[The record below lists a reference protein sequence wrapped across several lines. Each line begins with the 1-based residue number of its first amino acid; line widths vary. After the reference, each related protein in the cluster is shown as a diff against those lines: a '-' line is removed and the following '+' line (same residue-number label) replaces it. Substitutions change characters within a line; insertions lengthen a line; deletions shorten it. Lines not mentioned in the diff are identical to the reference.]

1 MKYKTAFAAVCE
13 RYRNP
18 RTRSHAAA
26 LLERYASPTRP
37 VTAWHALGED
47 AEAARLLLATL
58 GFREGEHF
66 TVQTSVLDPDARRV
80 SWTDAGLKLVMA
92 FPKELA
98 GTDFA
103 EVQRRVLLPSLK
115 ADPSEPLRDVD
126 SGSGAPASVG
136 PSFGDR
142 VLEATLGVAKR
153 VKAAMAC
160 EDAVAAVAAQDSAA
174 ASVADIWADR
184 QLLQEDRC
192 DDMPMPVAPLCVLET
207 LARMEGAEG
216 LPAFRVFDSYG
227 DAGIVGRTGWQG
239 SRLVT
244 DDETVPSGRINAMP
258 LPEQKASGA
267 PLDGY
272 LAWTRND
279 WKKFD
284 GNRGRTV
291 WTQFNAKVVPATDAL
306 DFALDAEAMRQFVLA
321 ILEHGYGRAFRCAL
335 SDTTRLAI
343 GNTGVVE
350 ASDPNAED
358 EDGDPTP
365 FGHRVDD
372 SSMPVRTPVYM
383 GAHVMT
389 EHALAEGLAAEWAP
403 PTHPV
408 RVTDEPT
415 EDDAGDKGLKAVE
428 AAEEWFFVVHGGPV
442 YAPAGSDGPW
452 REHRDRVETRLRN
465 LPLYRASALAFMKS
479 TEKTLRM
486 CSPDNERFSRDADGG
501 YSPEGAFVNG
511 ICAAMRKFSGG
522 GLKFVS
528 GTPYFPDRIV
538 AGVWSGLSTDLG
550 PGTPEE
556 AREAD
561 AFPRVTSHGFCQ
573 DEFGHLGN
581 RAETEG
587 ATAFVDLMREMPSVQ
602 FRFGKR
608 TKGTHRPHVIV
619 LETNVDA
626 KAFLEA
632 LAETGNIPEF
642 VRAGWRAFYTS
653 FLMRNAAPLAS
664 VDREFSSYKVES
676 SEIYGFFQFA
686 SRAVPDW
693 AEQVALR
700 EFPLDVPA
708 GFDFGWR
715 EDKYGRLLIVMQ
727 TTVAKFALRAKL
739 AYRYAEALPL
749 PTAAYLASHGQA
761 GTVVVAGLDPD
772 QRYRAI
778 LRAAVLQPG
787 FDRGDRGVTCGA
799 RGRFGYIWYSDELYD
814 MDTDEVPGRS
824 WYFGEPD
831 GVPAT
836 EAVTAYVR
844 P

>member
-47 AEAARLLLATL
+47 AEAAKLLLATL

-80 SWTDAGLKLVMA
+80 SWTDTGLKLVMA
-92 FPKELA
+92 FPGELA

-160 EDAVAAVAAQDSAA
+160 ESAVAAAPDRPDATSAE
-174 ASVADIWADR
+174 IWADWQFR
-184 QLLQEDRC
+184 QEGSDN
-192 DDMPMPVAPLCVLET
+192 DTEFPMPVAPLCVLET

-216 LPAFRVFDSYG
+216 LPAFRVFASKEHENMG
-227 DAGIVGRTGWQG
+227 CSGWQG
-239 SRLVT
+239 SRLVAN
-244 DDETVPSGRINAMP
+244 DETVPSGLINALP
-258 LPEQKASGA
+258 LSEQMMSGG

-272 LAWTRND
+272 LAWSRSE
-279 WKKFD
+279 WRKFN

-291 WTQFNAKVVPATDAL
+291 WTQFNAEVMPTADAL
-306 DFALDAEAMRQFVLA
+306 NFALDAEAMRRFVLA
-321 ILEHGYGRAFRCAL
+321 ILEHGYGHGFRYAL

-343 GNTGVVE
+343 GNTSVDE
-350 ASDPNAED
+350 AMDSNAKD
-358 EDGDPTP
+358 EDGDTSQ
-365 FGHRVDD
+365 FGYRVEESD
-372 SSMPVRTPVYM
+372 MPLRVPVYM

-389 EHALAEGLAAEWAP
+389 EYALEEDATGEWAP
-403 PTHPV
+403 STHPV
-408 RVTDEPT
+408 RVTDEPS
-415 EDDAGDKGLKAVE
+415 EDDAGDEGLTAAE
-428 AAEEWFFVVHGGPV
+428 AAEEWFFVVHGGGADHLPMADV
-442 YAPAGSDGPW
+442 PW
-452 REHRDRVETRLRN
+452 CDYRARVKARLQN
-465 LPLYRASALAFMKS
+465 LPRHRAIAQTVEANAAQI
-479 TEKTLRM
+479 LRR
-486 CSPDNERFSRDADGG
+486 CSPDNERFSRGANGC

-511 ICAAMRKFSGG
+511 LCAAMRKFSGG

-626 KAFLEA
+626 KAFLGA

-642 VRAGWRAFYTS
+642 ARAGWRAFYTS

-664 VDREFSSYKVES
+664 VDREFSSYKVEARDMD
-676 SEIYGFFQFA
+676 GFFQFA
-686 SRAVPDW
+686 SRAVPEW

-727 TTVAKFALRAKL
+727 TTIAKFALRAKL

-761 GTVVVAGLDPD
+761 SAVAVAGLSPS
-772 QRYRAI
+772 QRYDAM

-787 FDRGDRGVTCGA
+787 FDRGDRNVTCGA
-799 RGRFGYIWYSDELYD
+799 RGRFGYVWYSDELRD
-814 MDTDEVPGRS
+814 MDSDEVPPRD
-824 WYFGEPD
+824 WYFGESNAA
-831 GVPAT
+831 V
-836 EAVTAYVR
+836 EAVRAYVR